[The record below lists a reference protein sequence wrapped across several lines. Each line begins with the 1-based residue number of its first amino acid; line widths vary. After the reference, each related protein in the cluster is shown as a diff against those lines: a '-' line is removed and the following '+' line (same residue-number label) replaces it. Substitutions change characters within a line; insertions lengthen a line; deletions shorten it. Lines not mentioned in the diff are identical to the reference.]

1 MSVALIAGLTG
12 AVSAGVAGAGQITQ
26 ARTNVDCGPKP
37 WFGKEKKA
45 EWQACVNKSLDV
57 KSQMVA
63 NQSNFASQEQ
73 TETQTD
79 EQKKQQRIKLI
90 AGIIIA
96 TVVVV
101 IVVLIIRSRRKK

>member
-57 KSQMVA
+57 KSQMIA
-63 NQSNFASQEQ
+63 TQASFTNQEQ
-73 TETQTD
+73 SIAQTE
-79 EQKKQQRIKLI
+79 EQKKQRRIKMI
-90 AGIIIA
+90 AGIVIA
-96 TVVVV
+96 TVILIV
-101 IVVLIIRSRRKK
+101 VVLIIRSRRKK